1 MNKPAVLALNK
12 MDIDGAD
19 EKLDEIMEQL
29 NNLEGMFYIN
39 NNNIIIIIY
48 MNVVCQRTEDQ
59 DVLFD
64 GRSRILFDAHNV
76 VCCCMLL
83 YYGVTDSL
91 KAPVTLC

>member
-39 NNNIIIIIY
+39 NNIIIIY
-48 MNVVCQRTEDQ
+48 MIIVCQWSEDE

-64 GRSRILFDAHNV
+64 GRSRILF
-76 VCCCMLL
+76 
-83 YYGVTDSL
+83 
-91 KAPVTLC
+91 

>member
-48 MNVVCQRTEDQ
+48 MNVVCQ
-59 DVLFD
+59 
-64 GRSRILFDAHNV
+64 
-76 VCCCMLL
+76 
-83 YYGVTDSL
+83 
-91 KAPVTLC
+91 